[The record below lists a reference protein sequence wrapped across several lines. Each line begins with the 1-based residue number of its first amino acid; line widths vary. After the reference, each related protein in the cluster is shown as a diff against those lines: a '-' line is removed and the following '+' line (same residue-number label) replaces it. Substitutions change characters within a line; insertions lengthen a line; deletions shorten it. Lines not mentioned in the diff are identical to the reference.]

1 MGFQRC
7 PLGPLPVSDLP
18 AQPIVAA
25 LLPGNSPEK
34 VTHLMRPRG
43 GRPAAEPAPPRLG
56 HTPLQTPRPLYVPPH
71 GPAPLRP
78 SPWGPDPPPQ
88 RPACCIPC
96 PRGGSICCPELYSFS
111 WFCRHLAFISCLT
124 ASETCYNAF
133 YLMQIQAINWFVN
146 LPSLSLK
153 TANQKKGG
161 KRNLNFLGSDF

>member
-34 VTHLMRPRG
+34 VTHLMRPDV
-43 GRPAAEPAPPRLG
+43 PAKGWAPGCRARPAPPRP
-56 HTPLQTPRPLYVPPH
+56 HTFANAPP
-71 GPAPLRP
+71 PLRP